1 MRRLQPTLI
10 AVLLAAA
17 SGALLLQACSN
28 SILRNAAEAG
38 MESALDDPLPTP
50 TVARRGRY

>member
-1 MRRLQPTLI
+1 MKRIERI
-10 AVLLAAA
+10 AVALLLACAA
-17 SGALLLQACSN
+17 AGGVFLLQACSN

-50 TVARRGRY
+50 TRAAAK